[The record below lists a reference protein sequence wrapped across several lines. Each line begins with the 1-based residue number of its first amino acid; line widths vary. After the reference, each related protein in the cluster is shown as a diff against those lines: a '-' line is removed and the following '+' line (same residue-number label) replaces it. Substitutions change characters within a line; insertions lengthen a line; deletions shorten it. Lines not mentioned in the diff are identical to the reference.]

1 MTQQAVE
8 TAAPIAAPVAP
19 TEDGNADLTL
29 DQRAAAALDAITGEP
44 KPEPIASEAEA
55 PAAKP
60 AKAKTEAAPVE
71 EPAAAK
77 TPDQAAEE
85 RRQRIAARDAQIQQ
99 LAEEERGR
107 VAASRARKQERQA
120 VEAPAVPPPSAGL
133 AVTDAA
139 SFWKAAEALG
149 IPPSEMAAWLSGQ
162 SDPAATAKHA
172 AKEALS
178 PVEKKLAELE
188 AKQAAWEQSQREA
201 HEQAQVAQLVQQN
214 FQILANHLDTVKAE
228 APLAA
233 AFKAKS
239 PAKFERAVH
248 AVCDALPP
256 GFTAQDVIDQL
267 EEDLSELQLN
277 SSPVTPISTPQRTK
291 QPAAAQ
297 ANVGNRL
304 AAERA
309 TTVEDDDTDVSPDL
323 EDRAR
328 QLKARLAAG

>member
-1 MTQQAVE
+1 VTQQTVE
-8 TAAPIAAPVAP
+8 TAAPAAAPVAAS
-19 TEDGNADLTL
+19 EGNEALSL
-29 DQRAAAALDAITGEP
+29 DQRASLALSQIEESSKAEP
-44 KPEPIASEAEA
+44 TTEETVATEA

-60 AKAKTEAAPVE
+60 KTEAAAPVVE
-71 EPAAAK
+71 AAAK
-77 TPDQAAEE
+77 TPEQIAEE
-85 RRQRIAARDAQIQQ
+85 RSARMAAIGQ
-99 LAEEERGR
+99 LAEEERAR
-107 VAASRARKQERQA
+107 VAASRQRKQERQPA
-120 VEAPAVPPPSAGL
+120 ESPAAPPASAGL

-139 SFWKAAEALG
+139 SFWKAAEQLG
-149 IPPSEMAAWLSGQ
+149 IPPSDMAAWLSGQ
-162 SDPAATAKHA
+162 SDPVATAKHA

-188 AKQAAWEQSQREA
+188 AKQAAWEQRQQQA
-201 HEQAQVAQLVQQN
+201 YQAAQVEQVVAQN
-214 FQILANHLDTVKAE
+214 MQILVGHLDTVKAE

-233 AFKAKS
+233 AFKANA
-239 PAKFERAVH
+239 PDDFTRAVH
-248 AVCDALPP
+248 SVCDNLPP

-267 EEDLSELQLN
+267 EDNLTKFHKALQH
-277 SSPVTPISTPQRTK
+277 SAPSAPVSTTQRTK

-297 ANVGNRL
+297 ANVGNRM

>member
-1 MTQQAVE
+1 MTQQTVE
-8 TAAPIAAPVAP
+8 TAAPTAAPVAP

-71 EPAAAK
+71 EPAAK

-107 VAASRARKQERQA
+107 VAASRARRQERQA
-120 VEAPAVPPPSAGL
+120 VEAPAVPSPSAGL

-139 SFWKAAEALG
+139 SFWKAAESLG

-162 SDPAATAKHA
+162 SDPAVTAKHA

-188 AKQAAWEQSQREA
+188 AKQAAWERSQRDA
-201 HEQAQVAQLVQQN
+201 YEQAQVAQLVQQN
-214 FQILANHLDTVKAE
+214 FQILANRLDEVKAE
-228 APLAA
+228 APLSA

-256 GFTAQDVIDQL
+256 GFTAQDVIDQI

-291 QPAAAQ
+291 QFAAAQ